1 MIQEKQRCRLRRAAR
16 FPGLVLALALVLP
29 LALFCLAGCEDVH
42 GQTGGSA
49 DSQRAGGHVQL
60 GFPF

>member
-1 MIQEKQRCRLRRAAR
+1 MIQDRQLNRRRGAGR
-16 FPGLVLALALVLP
+16 FIGLALLLP

-42 GQTGGSA
+42 GQTNGSA